1 MNVPVCFYGRGRD
14 MMMENDDVLKESMVT
29 LVSQLNDYVQRLED

>member
-1 MNVPVCFYGRGRD
+1 